1 MPARSGI
8 PSGWN
13 RLGRLV
19 SSTFLES
26 SRLAGRAARPLVK
39 QLIKTA
45 AKAAVKPV
53 LEQVMQP
60 MINRV
65 TQVIQQA
72 QGRPLPRLRRQ
83 RCLQLSECDV
93 EKPIEESGQ
102 DTGRRA
108 GSGRSVVLCEGNE
121 HEEGTTHCAK
131 VGDYTT
137 RHMLEDMQKD
147 TDGHIDWIEKQLELI
162 KQVGLEQYLS
172 EQIHEEKS

>member
-13 RLGRLV
+13 QLGRLV
-19 SSTFLES
+19 SKTFLES

-39 QLIKTA
+39 QVIKTA
-45 AKAAVKPV
+45 AEAAVKPV

-93 EKPIEESGQ
+93 EKLIEESGQ
-102 DTGRRA
+102 DTGRRT
-108 GSGRSVVLCEGNE
+108 GPVGLSLCEGNE
-121 HEEGTTHCAK
+121 HEEGAGPPRAGK
-131 VGDYTT
+131 G
-137 RHMLEDMQKD
+137 
-147 TDGHIDWIEKQLELI
+147 QLI
-162 KQVGLEQYLS
+162 PVWV
-172 EQIHEEKS
+172 

>member
-13 RLGRLV
+13 QLGLLV
-19 SSTFLES
+19 SKTFRES

-45 AKAAVKPV
+45 AEAAVKPV

-72 QGRPLPRLRRQ
+72 
-83 RCLQLSECDV
+83 
-93 EKPIEESGQ
+93 
-102 DTGRRA
+102 
-108 GSGRSVVLCEGNE
+108 
-121 HEEGTTHCAK
+121 
-131 VGDYTT
+131 
-137 RHMLEDMQKD
+137 
-147 TDGHIDWIEKQLELI
+147 
-162 KQVGLEQYLS
+162 
-172 EQIHEEKS
+172 